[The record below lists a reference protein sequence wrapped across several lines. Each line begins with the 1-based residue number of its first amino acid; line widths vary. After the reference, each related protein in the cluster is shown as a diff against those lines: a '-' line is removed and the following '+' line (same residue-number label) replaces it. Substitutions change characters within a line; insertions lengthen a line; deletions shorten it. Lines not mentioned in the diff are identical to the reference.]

1 MVKRIKR
8 WLIKH
13 ASFDTYLK
21 IARRL
26 EPIEQKIIR
35 FRYIFFTWT
44 KSGAP
49 LRGTGNPKTHRIFSG
64 AIPRALPLIAPLA
77 LILFAPLLLPQAVP
91 EFLSQSILECL
102 PQPVLE
108 FAKTAIDDSYVSGF
122 IAAIFAIAG
131 IFLTLFYTNATA
143 VFSNKFPSS
152 SGDVTKLFV
161 ELVSSDKDLGY
172 CASLVV
178 VAALSFVACAAG
190 IFNWVAFL
198 YFAALTLILIS
209 KLPNIFSLGT
219 GKTGITAVS
228 AIPANRFLTLA
239 RASSTDRLFSD
250 SDLLI
255 LNFKKNASTELTM
268 LDNLME
274 YSLTAGDYSL
284 PYSRAVNEVV
294 LLTLAKYSQIST
306 SIDVKSPWHIES
318 AAHKR
323 WFMTPF
329 HEVDLAISTGT
340 TPQPDK
346 SQDRFGYHKEL
357 CRISAKFGNF
367 LIANNK
373 VSEYS
378 DYADLSRLILET
390 CINSGDVEWAK
401 EYSKKLLAQHLR
413 FCRSIS
419 VNSEEDLQVRC
430 HLLEQY
436 AVTLL
441 TMPLEL
447 GKLCDRVPHGAF
459 HFDSFDTFSQ
469 AELKRQGFPLSD
481 NEKMGELCKKL
492 NYEKDVFDAAET
504 PKWWFDKE
512 VDSIGVEAIEQL
524 CSTILLQHQSYCST
538 TKDFIA
544 SDPKSSYILALKEA
558 ELFKKSTRC
567 LHGLRSLAETRFNA
581 GALAKDHI
589 AEIDAVHDELVR
601 TYPELVESF
610 ARDQA
615 ELEAFFPDLYG
626 FAFFNYCQ
634 LQFDDVINDRLS
646 SFCSSIVPFYRLT
659 AISSLDLR
667 KATLDGPYSDIYKA
681 LVLSEPTILF
691 IELCGMAYAMAEL
704 YEDRN
709 AQRAIE
715 SSISEILKNVPKERS
730 RWTVCVASSSNFAIY
745 HMDGIDLLGWRR
757 RFLDAVRNSER
768 YPEVPRYPAGAISWK
783 PPTGKERL
791 LKMLPDIEFGFSNF
805 SGCKIF
811 EEYLLGSG
819 NHDE

>member
-21 IARRL
+21 IARHL

-122 IAAIFAIAG
+122 IAAILAIAG

-178 VAALSFVACAAG
+178 IAALSFVACAAG

-198 YFAALTLILIS
+198 YFAVLTLILIS
-209 KLPNIFSLGT
+209 KLPKIFSLGT
-219 GKTGITAVS
+219 GRTDITAVS
-228 AIPANRFLTLA
+228 AIPANRFLALA
-239 RASSTDRLFSD
+239 RASSIEKPFSD

-255 LNFKKNASTELTM
+255 LNFKKLASTELTM
-268 LDNLME
+268 LDDLME

-306 SIDVKSPWHIES
+306 SIDVESLWHIES

-323 WFMTPF
+323 WFMTSF

-340 TPQPDK
+340 TPQPDI
-346 SQDRFGYHKEL
+346 SPDRFGYHKEL

-390 CINSGDVEWAK
+390 CINSGD
-401 EYSKKLLAQHLR
+401 SKMVVRQR
-413 FCRSIS
+413 GGFYRSGS
-419 VNSEEDLQVRC
+419 HRT
-430 HLLEQY
+430 
-436 AVTLL
+436 AVL
-441 TMPLEL
+441 
-447 GKLCDRVPHGAF
+447 D
-459 HFDSFDTFSQ
+459 DSS
-469 AELKRQGFPLSD
+469 
-481 NEKMGELCKKL
+481 
-492 NYEKDVFDAAET
+492 
-504 PKWWFDKE
+504 
-512 VDSIGVEAIEQL
+512 
-524 CSTILLQHQSYCST
+524 ST
-538 TKDFIA
+538 
-544 SDPKSSYILALKEA
+544 
-558 ELFKKSTRC
+558 
-567 LHGLRSLAETRFNA
+567 
-581 GALAKDHI
+581 
-589 AEIDAVHDELVR
+589 
-601 TYPELVESF
+601 PEL
-610 ARDQA
+610 
-615 ELEAFFPDLYG
+615 LL
-626 FAFFNYCQ
+626 N
-634 LQFDDVINDRLS
+634 NKRLH
-646 SFCSSIVPFYRLT
+646 RL
-659 AISSLDLR
+659 
-667 KATLDGPYSDIYKA
+667 G
-681 LVLSEPTILF
+681 SE
-691 IELCGMAYAMAEL
+691 IELHTG
-704 YEDRN
+704 
-709 AQRAIE
+709 AQRSRAFQ
-715 SSISEILKNVPKERS
+715 EIG
-730 RWTVCVASSSNFAIY
+730 A
-745 HMDGIDLLGWRR
+745 M
-757 RFLDAVRNSER
+757 
-768 YPEVPRYPAGAISWK
+768 PA
-783 PPTGKERL
+783 
-791 LKMLPDIEFGFSNF
+791 
-805 SGCKIF
+805 
-811 EEYLLGSG
+811 
-819 NHDE
+819 